1 MVEQSCCETPVM
13 RGVGRGPS
21 GTATPVGPNSKQ
33 CPLSTVVL
41 PWASWGRAITLSLPL
56 LSQVC
61 SGKGTLATTLHSAG
75 SSIPTRVE
83 QLAHPG
89 KALPLNFSWLQVGK
103 QRVPPC
109 LGVEGALSWVVWPW
123 LGHK

>member
-1 MVEQSCCETPVM
+1 M
-13 RGVGRGPS
+13 
-21 GTATPVGPNSKQ
+21 
-33 CPLSTVVL
+33 VVL
-41 PWASWGRAITLSLPL
+41 PWASWEWALTLSLPL

-75 SSIPTRVE
+75 SSIPTRVG

-103 QRVPPC
+103 QRVPR
-109 LGVEGALSWVVWPW
+109 LAWVWKE
-123 LGHK
+123 L